1 MGMDRKIK
9 KKKWPPKKIAMV
21 ASVVIFIG
29 LVVYVFIFKMGK
41 STLNVKKERITIS
54 TVTKGPFREF
64 IPIMGNVLPI
74 KTFYLDAVEGGRIED
89 IYVEAGSMLKKGDNI
104 LRLTNTDLI
113 LTIMWREAELFQQS
127 NNLRNTR
134 LQLEQYRLSL
144 SMELARIENNL
155 QQQRRKYER
164 YKELVKDSL
173 ISKHEF
179 ELVKDQY
186 EYLIRSKELAIE
198 SQKNELEFRQSQV
211 DALEAGLKRMQDN
224 LEIVKGKQEDLT
236 IKAPISG
243 HLTAL
248 NAEIGQSKSPG
259 ERLGHIDVLEGFRVR
274 AAIDEHYL
282 ARIEIDRTGEFD
294 WAGGSYELIIKKIY
308 PEVREGR
315 FEVDMEF
322 KSKVPEGIRRGLTL
336 HIRLELGD
344 VSEAVLLAR
353 GGFYQTTGGNWVY
366 VVDGDEKLATKR
378 KISIGMQNP
387 QFFTVLQGLEP
398 GEKVIT
404 SSYESF
410 GNMERLILK

>member
-1 MGMDRKIK
+1 MDRKIK

-74 KTFYLDAVEGGRIED
+74 KTFYLDAVEGGRIEE
-89 IYVEAGSMLKKGDNI
+89 IYVEAGSMLKKGDKI
-104 LRLTNTDLI
+104 LRLSNTDLI

-224 LEIVKGKQEDLT
+224 LEIVKRKQEDLT

-294 WAGGSYELIIKKIY
+294 WAGGSYELIVKKIY

>member
-74 KTFYLDAVEGGRIED
+74 KTFYLDAVEGGRIEE
-89 IYVEAGSMLKKGDNI
+89 IYVEAGSMLKKGDKI

>member
-1 MGMDRKIK
+1 MDRKIK

-89 IYVEAGSMLKKGDNI
+89 IYVEAGSMLKKGDKI

-224 LEIVKGKQEDLT
+224 LEIVKRKQDDLT

-322 KSKVPEGIRRGLTL
+322 KSKVPEGITRGLTL

>member
-74 KTFYLDAVEGGRIED
+74 KTFYLDAVEGGRIEE
-89 IYVEAGSMLKKGDNI
+89 IYVEAGSMLKKGDKI
-104 LRLTNTDLI
+104 LRLSNTDLI

-224 LEIVKGKQEDLT
+224 LEIVKRKQEDLT

-294 WAGGSYELIIKKIY
+294 WAGGSYELIVKKIY

>member
-9 KKKWPPKKIAMV
+9 KKKWPPKKIVMV

-89 IYVEAGSMLKKGDNI
+89 IYVEAGSMLKKGDKI

-224 LEIVKGKQEDLT
+224 LEIVKRKQDDLT

-322 KSKVPEGIRRGLTL
+322 KSKVPEGITRGLTL

>member
-29 LVVYVFIFKMGK
+29 LVVYVFLFKMGK

-74 KTFYLDAVEGGRIED
+74 KTFYLDAVEGGRIEE
-89 IYVEAGSMLKKGDNI
+89 IYVEAGSMLKKGDKI

-155 QQQRRKYER
+155 RQQKRKYER

-224 LEIVKGKQEDLT
+224 LEIVKRKQEDLT

-243 HLTAL
+243 HLTSL

-282 ARIEIDRTGEFD
+282 ARIEIDRAGEFD
-294 WAGGSYELIIKKIY
+294 WAGGSYELIVKKIY

-322 KSKVPEGIRRGLTL
+322 KSEVPEGITRGLTL

>member
-1 MGMDRKIK
+1 MDRKIK

-29 LVVYVFIFKMGK
+29 LVVYVFLFKMGK

-74 KTFYLDAVEGGRIED
+74 KTFYLDAVEGGRIEE
-89 IYVEAGSMLKKGDNI
+89 IYVEAGSMLKKGDKI

-155 QQQRRKYER
+155 RQQKRKYER

-224 LEIVKGKQEDLT
+224 LEIVKRKQEDLT

-243 HLTAL
+243 HLTSL

-282 ARIEIDRTGEFD
+282 ARIEIDRAGEFD
-294 WAGGSYELIIKKIY
+294 WAGGSYELIVKKIY

-322 KSKVPEGIRRGLTL
+322 KSEVPEGITRGLTL

>member
-74 KTFYLDAVEGGRIED
+74 KTFYLDAVEGGRIEE
-89 IYVEAGSMLKKGDNI
+89 IYVEAGSMLKKGDKI
-104 LRLTNTDLI
+104 LRLSNTDLI

-224 LEIVKGKQEDLT
+224 LEIVKRKQEDLT

-294 WAGGSYELIIKKIY
+294 WAGGSYELIVKKIY

-322 KSKVPEGIRRGLTL
+322 ESAVPEGIRRGLTL

>member
-1 MGMDRKIK
+1 MDRKIK

>member
-89 IYVEAGSMLKKGDNI
+89 IYVEAGSMLKKGDKI

-224 LEIVKGKQEDLT
+224 LEIVKRKQDDLT

-322 KSKVPEGIRRGLTL
+322 KSKVPEGITRGLTL

>member
-9 KKKWPPKKIAMV
+9 KKKWPPKKIAMI

-74 KTFYLDAVEGGRIED
+74 KTFYLDAVEGGRIEE
-89 IYVEAGSMLKKGDNI
+89 IYVEAGSMLKKGDKI

-155 QQQRRKYER
+155 RQQKRKYER

-224 LEIVKGKQEDLT
+224 LEIVKRKQEDLT

-243 HLTAL
+243 HLTSL

-322 KSKVPEGIRRGLTL
+322 KSEVPEGITRGLTL

>member
-74 KTFYLDAVEGGRIED
+74 KTFYLDAVEGGRIEE
-89 IYVEAGSMLKKGDNI
+89 IYVEAGSMLKKGDKI

-155 QQQRRKYER
+155 RQQKRKYER

-224 LEIVKGKQEDLT
+224 LEIVKRKQEDLT

-243 HLTAL
+243 HLTSL

-282 ARIEIDRTGEFD
+282 ARIEIDRAGEFD
-294 WAGGSYELIIKKIY
+294 WAGGSYELIVKKIY

-322 KSKVPEGIRRGLTL
+322 KSEVPEGITRGLTL
-336 HIRLELGD
+336 
-344 VSEAVLLAR
+344 
-353 GGFYQTTGGNWVY
+353 
-366 VVDGDEKLATKR
+366 
-378 KISIGMQNP
+378 
-387 QFFTVLQGLEP
+387 
-398 GEKVIT
+398 
-404 SSYESF
+404 
-410 GNMERLILK
+410 

>member
-74 KTFYLDAVEGGRIED
+74 KTFYLDAVEGGRIEEL
-89 IYVEAGSMLKKGDNI
+89 YVEAGSMLKKGDKI

-224 LEIVKGKQEDLT
+224 LEIVKRKQGDLT

-294 WAGGSYELIIKKIY
+294 WAGGSYELIVKKIY

-322 KSKVPEGIRRGLTL
+322 KSKVPEGITRGLTL

>member
-74 KTFYLDAVEGGRIED
+74 KTFYLDAVEGGRIEE
-89 IYVEAGSMLKKGDNI
+89 IHVEAGSMLKKGDKI

-224 LEIVKGKQEDLT
+224 LEIVKRKQGDLT

-322 KSKVPEGIRRGLTL
+322 KSKVPEGITRGLTL

>member
-1 MGMDRKIK
+1 MDRKIK

-74 KTFYLDAVEGGRIED
+74 KTFYLDAVEGGRIEE
-89 IYVEAGSMLKKGDNI
+89 IYVEAGSMLKKGDKI